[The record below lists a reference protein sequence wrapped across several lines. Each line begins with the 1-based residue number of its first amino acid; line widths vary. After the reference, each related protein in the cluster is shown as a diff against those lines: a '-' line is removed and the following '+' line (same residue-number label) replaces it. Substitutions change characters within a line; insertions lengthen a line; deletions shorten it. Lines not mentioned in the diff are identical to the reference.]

1 MVGIES
7 AIVLIRP
14 TFHPS
19 MTKRAP
25 TIRSK
30 LVLLVTACVLPA
42 SLMAVV
48 LITHDYQR
56 AREQLLSNLLGTA
69 RAMVSVVDRDMAS
82 IESSLVVLA
91 TSPYLESDNFHA
103 FYNQAQN
110 VLKNQSEQGDINIAL
125 LDKNGRQYINT
136 RRPFGTPLPTRNRF
150 HGWASIYETGKPVIS
165 DLFVGEVTK
174 RPLLV
179 IGVPVTLQDDR
190 IQYSLN
196 AGIFPERFE
205 KLLQQQKL
213 PEGWIA
219 AIFDSKG
226 TIIARTRD
234 MQRYVGKPGTPDMIA
249 RMAAASEDT
258 FISTTHDGV
267 RVHTVFSR
275 SSISNWSLAIGIPT
289 QSITDELR
297 FTLFWLVFAT
307 IALLA
312 SSLTA
317 AWMIGGRIAES
328 IHGLTG
334 PALALGSGEVVSV
347 PPLHLREADEVGASL
362 VKVSE
367 MLHRAQH
374 QANHDALTGL
384 ANRALFHE
392 IVSQQLA
399 LCERNHAILTILY
412 IDLDGFKSINDR
424 HGHETGDKVLCNV
437 AARLKACSRNSD
449 VVARLG
455 GDEFAI
461 VMVGATMQDGVA
473 VGEKL
478 VESISAPYLID
489 KLDLNISASIGVA
502 AYPDS
507 GVTSEAL
514 LHRADGAMYK
524 AKGMGR
530 RRVAVAT

>member
-1 MVGIES
+1 MI
-7 AIVLIRP
+7 
-14 TFHPS
+14 
-19 MTKRAP
+19 KRAP
-25 TIRSK
+25 SIRSK

-56 AREQLLSNLLGTA
+56 TREQLLFNLLGTA
-69 RAMVSVVDRDMAS
+69 RAMVSVVDRDMTS
-82 IESSLVVLA
+82 IEASLVALG
-91 TSPYLESDNFHA
+91 TSPYLASRNFRS
-103 FYNQAQN
+103 FYQQAQS
-110 VLKNQSEQGDINIAL
+110 VLKNQADQGDINIAL
-125 LDKNGRQYINT
+125 LDISGRQYINT
-136 RRPFGTPLPTRNRF
+136 RRPYGSPLPTRSRF
-150 HGWASIYETGKPVIS
+150 DGMRAIYDTGKPVIS
-165 DLFVGEVTK
+165 NLFVGEVTQ

-179 IGVPVTLQDDR
+179 IGVPISLNGSSKVD
-190 IQYSLN
+190 YNLN
-196 AGIFPERFE
+196 AGIFPERFQ
-205 KLLQQQKL
+205 KLLLQQKL

-219 AIFDSKG
+219 AIFDGNG

-234 MQRYVGKPGTPDMIA
+234 MQRYVGKQAPPEVIE
-249 RMAAASEDT
+249 RMAAANEDS

-275 SSISNWSLAIGIPT
+275 SSLSNWSLAIGIPT
-289 QSITDELR
+289 QVISDELR
-297 FTLFWLVFAT
+297 YTLFWLVSAT
-307 IALLA
+307 ITLLA
-312 SSLTA
+312 SSLAA
-317 AWMIGGRIAES
+317 AWLIGGRIAES

-374 QANHDALTGL
+374 QANHDVLTGL
-384 ANRALFHE
+384 ANRALFNE
-392 IVSQQLA
+392 IVSQQLL
-399 LCERNHAILTILY
+399 LCERNNMALAILY
-412 IDLDGFKSINDR
+412 IDLDGFKAVNDR
-424 HGHETGDKVLCNV
+424 HGHETGDKLLCNV
-437 AARLKACSRNSD
+437 AARLKAGSRNSD

-461 VMVGATMQDGVA
+461 VMVGATMHDGVL

-478 VESISAPYLID
+478 VDSVSAPYLID
-489 KLDLNISASIGVA
+489 GLDLHVSASIGVS

-507 GVTSEAL
+507 GVTSDAL

-530 RRVAVAT
+530 RRVAVAS